1 VDGEA
6 VVVALLVRGAD
17 AAAEAGRSWSSGG
30 GGGATATVGGCR
42 GTAGRMTGSADGGG
56 TGTGTATTTASPR
69 IRLELHASWCSM
81 KLSTLQESTI
91 DRPLFIISS
100 SLTTLL
106 INHQ

>member
-1 VDGEA
+1 VG
-6 VVVALLVRGAD
+6 
-17 AAAEAGRSWSSGG
+17 
-30 GGGATATVGGCR
+30 GGCR
-42 GTAGRMTGSADGGG
+42 GTAGRMTGSAGGG

-91 DRPLFIISS
+91 DPTIIHHQF
-100 SLTTLL
+100 LTNYPSLL